1 MSIPTK
7 KLHSDFIEEVNQRT
21 DLVDIISGHIELK
34 KRGKEYLGLC
44 PFHNEKSPSFSVSPT
59 KKLAY
64 CFGCSWG
71 GNAVK
76 FLMELNRV
84 GFADAVLDL
93 ARSANIPVRYED
105 GSTEYDYPD
114 PLRRPLTPKPL
125 PAKEEKENSDK
136 KDYTVDE
143 WRVSQSVER
152 LLSGI
157 GDAAKALGWL
167 FNRGITREMVER

>member
-1 MSIPTK
+1 MKNTPTK
-7 KLHSDFIEEVNQRT
+7 KFHPDFIEEVNQRT

-44 PFHNEKSPSFSVSPT
+44 PFHDEKTPSFSVSPT

-71 GNAVK
+71 GNAIK

-84 GFADAVLDL
+84 SFVDAVLDL

-105 GSTEYDYPD
+105 GSTEYDYPA
-114 PLRRPLTPKPL
+114 PLPRPLTPKPL
-125 PAKEEKENSDK
+125 PAKEEKENSDI
-136 KDYTVDE
+136 
-143 WRVSQSVER
+143 ER
-152 LLSGI
+152 LH
-157 GDAAKALGWL
+157 
-167 FNRGITREMVER
+167 R